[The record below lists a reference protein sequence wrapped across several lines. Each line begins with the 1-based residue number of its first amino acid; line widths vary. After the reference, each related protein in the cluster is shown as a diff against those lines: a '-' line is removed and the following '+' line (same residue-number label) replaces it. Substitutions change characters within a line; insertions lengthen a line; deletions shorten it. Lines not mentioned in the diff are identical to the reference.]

1 MRFFLLLVFVI
12 GLLGLDCKLT
22 AKVIAVQ
29 TSVTP
34 QEYSGVCPKR
44 FEFVGSISANGP
56 CVVKYKWIRSDNA
69 ISPVESIVFRRRGIK
84 RVTSYWEL
92 GAAGKHWKAIEI
104 LTPNPMIS
112 NKAIF
117 KLECG
122 PKAMIKSKMM
132 LRPEVRRTDVI
143 TRHADCIDPAAD
155 EIRFEIVRRDS
166 QFRGR
171 IRITGVVKNIGNKA
185 FQSGPNQAA
194 AYLYQLP
201 PGITTGGTL
210 VAQQSFTNLP
220 VGATV
225 NVSWERDW
233 NSSSPN
239 EGEFPTSYRLVIVYD
254 PDIYMDANKDN
265 DDCNGNNNQ
274 KDRNG
279 SEINSML
286 R

>member
-1 MRFFLLLVFVI
+1 MKRMKFFLLLAFVI
-12 GLLGLDCKLT
+12 GLLGFDRELT
-22 AKVIAVQ
+22 AAVIDVKA
-29 TSVTP
+29 SVSPT
-34 QEYSGVCPKR
+34 EYSGACPKR
-44 FEFVGSISANGP
+44 FVFVGVIAVDKP

-69 ISPVESIVFRRRGIK
+69 ISPVETIVFRRRGIK

-92 GAAGKHWKAIEI
+92 GAVGEHWEAVEI
-104 LTPNPMIS
+104 LAPNLMVS
-112 NKAIF
+112 NKAVF
-117 KLECG
+117 KLDCIHV
-122 PKAMIKSKMM
+122 AVIKPGMR
-132 LRPEVRRTDVI
+132 LRTDLV
-143 TRHADCIDPAAD
+143 RPQVDCIDPAAT

-166 QFRGR
+166 QFTGR

-201 PGITTGGTL
+201 PGATSGGTL
-210 VAQQSFTNLP
+210 VAQQPFTDLA
-220 VGATV
+220 VGNAL

-239 EGEFPTSYRLVIVYD
+239 EGEFPYSYRLLIVYD
-254 PDIYMDANKDN
+254 PDIYMDANKEN

-279 SEINSML
+279 SEINDML